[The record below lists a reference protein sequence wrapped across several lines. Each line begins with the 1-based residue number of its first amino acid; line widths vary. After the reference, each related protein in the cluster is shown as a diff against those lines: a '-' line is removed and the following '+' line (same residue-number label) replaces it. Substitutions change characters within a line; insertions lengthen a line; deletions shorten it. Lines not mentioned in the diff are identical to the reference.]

1 MEEAVFQE
9 MALAAA
15 AATTMHP
22 AAAVTSCKR
31 GKREEN
37 GVEDLAF
44 IREDPVNHHDDN
56 GGCI

>member
-15 AATTMHP
+15 AAATVHP

-44 IREDPVNHHDDN
+44 IREDPLNHDDN